1 MTPNSHEILY
11 SAPGYMESKIVQSR
25 VVEPSSLEVKELHSN
40 KQVKPRSQKQLQGPR
55 SLDRAYIKKEKARIA
70 AATVL
75 VAEKAV
81 NREARKLAK
90 EQKAKE
96 AKERAEALKKQVE
109 VLKLLKGEVTQK
121 QLDQEL
127 QEAQNTM
134 PRGLIAEVRNSYEF
148 FESM

>member
-40 KQVKPRSQKQLQGPR
+40 KQLQGPR

-121 QLDQEL
+121 
-127 QEAQNTM
+127 
-134 PRGLIAEVRNSYEF
+134 
-148 FESM
+148 